1 MHKLM
6 KHGADVL
13 QTVQVADVGEP
24 GTVADFAS
32 AAFKLVH
39 TCTCIYNVHLIDT
52 VVVSPCNNCMW
63 LEKKFSC

>member
-13 QTVQVADVGEP
+13 QSVQVADVGEP

-32 AAFKLVH
+32 AAFKLVF
-39 TCTCIYNVHLIDT
+39 TCIYNVHLIDT
-52 VVVSPCNNCMW
+52 ACSC
-63 LEKKFSC
+63 FSM